1 MPDSKVSIIIPV
13 YNTGDYLRL
22 CIASIC
28 NQTYPKLQ
36 IIIVDDGSGE
46 ETASICD
53 ELAAK
58 DDRIELIH
66 KPNEGVSVA
75 RNVGLTMAEGAIVCF
90 VDSDDTIAHD
100 MIERLVRAIEDD
112 DADIA
117 MCDATTIYSDNSTED
132 DSIRQLPHS
141 CRLTHQAITPAILSE
156 IAGSV
161 CRCAYRR
168 TETFS
173 KYARFP
179 IGIKF
184 SEDRIFNLIAMGLA
198 NKITYLKEPYYNR
211 LIRKGSACFRFYP
224 DITEQIEKMREVLM
238 ATVLNYWGSEYIPTF
253 ERQVTGQILF
263 AITNYTSPDNGLSLK
278 KRYSHLKD
286 LCTSPD
292 IRECLIASGDKSL
305 RTKLILGRHTATLL
319 LIGYLTNLY
328 HKLCRKGQYQQ

>member
-1 MPDSKVSIIIPV
+1 
-13 YNTGDYLRL
+13 
-22 CIASIC
+22 
-28 NQTYPKLQ
+28 
-36 IIIVDDGSGE
+36 
-46 ETASICD
+46 
-53 ELAAK
+53 
-58 DDRIELIH
+58 
-66 KPNEGVSVA
+66 
-75 RNVGLTMAEGAIVCF
+75 
-90 VDSDDTIAHD
+90 
-100 MIERLVRAIEDD
+100 
-112 DADIA
+112 
-117 MCDATTIYSDNSTED
+117 
-132 DSIRQLPHS
+132 
-141 CRLTHQAITPAILSE
+141 
-156 IAGSV
+156 
-161 CRCAYRR
+161 
-168 TETFS
+168 
-173 KYARFP
+173 
-179 IGIKF
+179 
-184 SEDRIFNLIAMGLA
+184 MGLA